1 MDHEILSWL
10 NSQQDYLSGLLLYD
24 RYCKNSNLGRILRI
38 GGATGKNRLTLAY
51 ELSKTIRHDVSN
63 HAINPSEPQKQ
74 HQIKKE
80 EKPVK
85 IPAILI
91 EDIRKEQ
98 KMIYKMLD
106 NLHAVLPFRGKNE
119 RARIAFEILDL
130 DDRLKE
136 IAGRIDHYEKT
147 GIILHKPEKTLE
159 NDLSEK
165 DSAALIKRQYSVRT
179 YLTRY
184 KKLLEESNSLK
195 DRERYQ
201 KKLDEYLREMEV
213 INKKL
218 GG

>member
-10 NSQQDYLSGLLLYD
+10 NSQQDYPSGLLLYD

-51 ELSKTIRHDVSN
+51 ELGKIIMLNGALSSTSAKSN
-63 HAINPSEPQKQ
+63 DQPKIQ
-74 HQIKKE
+74 HKE
-80 EKPVK
+80 EPTQ

-91 EDIRKEQ
+91 DDVRKEQ
-98 KMIYKMLD
+98 KMTYKMLD
-106 NLHAVLPFRGKNE
+106 NLHAVLPFREKIE

-136 IAGRIDHYEKT
+136 IANRIDHYEKT
-147 GIILHKPEKTLE
+147 GLILPDLVKSSEKR
-159 NDLSEK
+159 LSEK
-165 DSAALIKRQYSVRT
+165 DSAALIIRQYTVRT

-184 KKLLEESNSLK
+184 KKLLEESESFK
-195 DRERYQ
+195 DRDRYQ
-201 KKLDEYLREMEV
+201 KKLDEYQHEMES